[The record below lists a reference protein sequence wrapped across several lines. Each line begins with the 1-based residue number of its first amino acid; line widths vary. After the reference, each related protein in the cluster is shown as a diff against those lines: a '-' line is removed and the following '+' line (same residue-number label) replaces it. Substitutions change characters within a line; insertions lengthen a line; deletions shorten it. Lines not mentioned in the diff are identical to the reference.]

1 MQPLLIIFSD
11 KFLDA
16 CSTFHFASRFHRR
29 ILKEMLKK
37 FIFSLLKTVY
47 NINDE
52 NKFMIK
58 FMDYLKTSEFWIKDS
73 SLIENLL
80 DALNVALNL
89 A

>member
-1 MQPLLIIFSD
+1 
-11 KFLDA
+11 
-16 CSTFHFASRFHRR
+16 
-29 ILKEMLKK
+29 MLKK